1 MLSKERKVHFVG
13 IGGVGMSGLASILA
27 SMGHIVSGCDLQK
40 NKYTR
45 KLENEGIKVYTGHSA
60 EHLEDVDI
68 VVYSSAIPSDNPE
81 LVKAKEKG
89 LWVIPRAQM
98 LSEVM
103 NLYKKSIVV
112 AGSHGKTTTTSM
124 IAETLIKLD
133 QNPTVIVGGIINNI
147 NSHSVLGKGE
157 YLVAEADESDGSF
170 LCYSPYIE
178 VITNI
183 DAEHLDFYADFNA
196 VKKAFVNFI
205 NRCSPEGKVVL
216 CGDDKGVREV
226 LEEISGPFLL
236 YGFSKENH
244 LRAELLREEKGC
256 ESFKVIYKGKKLG
269 ELRLFVPGKHNVLN
283 ALACIG
289 VAIELGLPVEKVF
302 KALEEFKG
310 VARRFDYKGIFKKA
324 ILLDDY
330 AHHPREIEVTL
341 SAIRKVFPQKSICLI
356 FQPHRYTRTR
366 ALWEDFLLVLKKP
379 DILVLTEIYPAS
391 EKPLPGVSGESFFE
405 SIKKLR
411 GSAPTFFAKTL
422 EDAKNIVEI
431 LAEEEMVLVT
441 MGAGD
446 IYKLHRKLKE
456 NEGKF

>member
-1 MLSKERKVHFVG
+1 MLSKGRKIHFIG

-27 SMGHIVSGCDLQK
+27 SMGHNISGCDLQK
-40 NKYTR
+40 NKYTK
-45 KLENEGIKVYTGHSA
+45 KLEFQGIKVYKGHS
-60 EHLEDVDI
+60 EKHLKDVDI
-68 VVYSSAIPSDNPE
+68 VVYSSAIPPENPE

-124 IAETLIKLD
+124 IAEVLIKLK

-216 CGDDKGVREV
+216 CGDDRGVREV

-236 YGFSKENH
+236 YGLSEENH
-244 LRAELLREEKGC
+244 LKAKIVEEDRGYAVI
-256 ESFKVIYKGKKLG
+256 EVIFKEKSLGFLKLG
-269 ELRLFVPGKHNVLN
+269 VPGIHNVLN

-289 VAIELGLPVEKVF
+289 VAIELNLPIKSVF

-330 AHHPREIEVTL
+330 AHHPREIEATL
-341 SAIRKVFPQKSICLI
+341 STVRKVFSGKTLCLF
-356 FQPHRYTRTR
+356 FQPHRYTRTK
-366 ALWEDFLLVLKKP
+366 ALWEDFLLVLKEP
-379 DILVLTEIYPAS
+379 EILVLTEIYPAS

-405 SIKKLR
+405 SVKKVR
-411 GSAPTFFAKTL
+411 TSSPTFFVKDFEEAKKL
-422 EDAKNIVEI
+422 AGAF
-431 LAEEEMVLVT
+431 AEEDVIILT
-441 MGAGD
+441 MGAGN
-446 IYKLHRKLKE
+446 IYKLHERILKE
-456 NEGKF
+456 K